1 MRKEYIFFVF
11 IVLCMFSCKGKKG
24 ESSVVENESIV
35 CNILG
40 VSLNDNPYIIKEKL
54 TKGGFHWEEY
64 LSNNGLCIISL
75 KEKFSF
81 SGQYFEGLSFCA
93 LNAKLH
99 QIHFRKDCDSLSL
112 AQKVF
117 DELSNKVIAK
127 YQKFKVDKQNRL
139 DSILVKSI
147 EFDDGKTNLT
157 IDIFHHENG
166 EILSLYDEELK
177 HRAREY
183 WSVVIYYA
191 PSEEGEK
198 INKNDF

>member
-1 MRKEYIFFVF
+1 M
-11 IVLCMFSCKGKKG
+11 
-24 ESSVVENESIV
+24 
-35 CNILG
+35 
-40 VSLNDNPYIIKEKL
+40 
-54 TKGGFHWEEY
+54 
-64 LSNNGLCIISL
+64 
-75 KEKFSF
+75 
-81 SGQYFEGLSFCA
+81 
-93 LNAKLH
+93 
-99 QIHFRKDCDSLSL
+99 SL

-157 IDIFHHENG
+157 IDIFHHEKG

-198 INKNDF
+198 MNKNDF